1 MGRSKRG
8 VNAARCKAILDSDL
22 SSRYIS
28 TLQVCA
34 KGPGEACGGPYNS
47 AGKCGNGLRRGSNSL
62 FSLDGE
68 ASDFLLLNFVFETP
82 TKKC

>member
-22 SSRYIS
+22 SSVDIS

-47 AGKCGNGLRRGSNSL
+47 AGKCGDGLRRGSNSL
-62 FSLDGE
+62 VLSELG
-68 ASDFLLLNFVFETP
+68 SMRLLAILAFF
-82 TKKC
+82 

>member
-8 VNAARCKAILDSDL
+8 VNAARCKTILDSDL
-22 SSRYIS
+22 SSVDIL

-47 AGKCGNGLRRGSNSL
+47 AGKCGDGLRRGSNSL

-68 ASDFLLLNFVFETP
+68 ASDFLLFKSFF
-82 TKKC
+82 

>member
-8 VNAARCKAILDSDL
+8 VNAARCKAILDSYLGSVD
-22 SSRYIS
+22 IS

-47 AGKCGNGLRRGSNSL
+47 AGKCGDGLRRGFNSL
-62 FSLDGE
+62 NSIVWMGKHQT
-68 ASDFLLLNFVFETP
+68 FLIFF
-82 TKKC
+82 